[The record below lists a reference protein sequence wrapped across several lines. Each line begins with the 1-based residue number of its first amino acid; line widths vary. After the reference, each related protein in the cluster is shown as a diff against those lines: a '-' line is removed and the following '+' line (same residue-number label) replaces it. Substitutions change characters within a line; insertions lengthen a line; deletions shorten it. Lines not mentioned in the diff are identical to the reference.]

1 MKVITLIGKSDSGKT
16 TTLKKLIL
24 ELCLNRGAIIQDI
37 QGTGRYSTF
46 ITPNKVTP
54 NTLSHYM
61 GQHPDVT
68 IVIKY
73 NNQLI
78 GITTVGD
85 GWNLIKEQF
94 DRMGCC
100 DVMICACHN
109 NQKVFDS
116 IFEYK
121 NHKGCQI
128 TDFEKIYQVKCIQ
141 DVLDSK
147 IQQCYDLADRLA
159 VDEIISHL

>member
-1 MKVITLIGKSDSGKT
+1 MSQHSD
-16 TTLKKLIL
+16 I
-24 ELCLNRGAIIQDI
+24 
-37 QGTGRYSTF
+37 
-46 ITPNKVTP
+46 
-54 NTLSHYM
+54 
-61 GQHPDVT
+61 T

-73 NNQLI
+73 NNQFV

-109 NQKVFDS
+109 NQKVLDS
-116 IFEYK
+116 ILKYK

-128 TDFEKIYQVKCIQ
+128 TDFEKNISSKMYSRCI
-141 DVLDSK
+141 
-147 IQQCYDLADRLA
+147 RLKNSA
-159 VDEIISHL
+159 ML